1 VEKVAEKDAPL
12 LMRQIEPSKTATVA
26 SVTENPYGSQRSAG
40 E

>member
-26 SVTENPYGSQRSAG
+26 SVMENPYGSQRSAG